1 MTIRNL
7 FLQHVAQTSDMPLAL
22 EVKNAAGIYITD
34 SSGKVYMDLISG
46 IGVSSLGHCHPE
58 VVQAIQMQ
66 AQQYMHTMVYGEH
79 IQQPQVALA
88 SLLTSVLPEKLD
100 CVYFTNSGAE
110 ATEGAMKLSKRFT
123 SRKDFIAFE
132 NSYHGSTQGSL
143 SLMNNKYFTD
153 AFQPLLPDVKFIR
166 FNCLS
171 DLELI
176 TEKTAAVFFELVKAE
191 NGVRLMDK
199 NYALALRKRCDE
211 TGTLL
216 ILDEIQTGMGRTGKL
231 FCFEHFEILP
241 DVLLVGKAF
250 GAGLPLAA
258 FVANKKI
265 MKTLSYEP
273 VLGHINTFGGNPVC
287 CAAAFAGLKFLLENN
302 DLMNVCHREDII
314 RKRLKHPLI
323 KEVRSFGLL
332 AAIEME
338 DFKTMKTAMDKCKEK
353 GVLTDWF
360 LFADNCLRIAPPLI
374 ISESELNQAI
384 DVILQSLD
392 EIEK

>member
-1 MTIRNL
+1 
-7 FLQHVAQTSDMPLAL
+7 
-22 EVKNAAGIYITD
+22 
-34 SSGKVYMDLISG
+34 
-46 IGVSSLGHCHPE
+46 
-58 VVQAIQMQ
+58 
-66 AQQYMHTMVYGEH
+66 
-79 IQQPQVALA
+79 
-88 SLLTSVLPEKLD
+88 
-100 CVYFTNSGAE
+100 
-110 ATEGAMKLSKRFT
+110 
-123 SRKDFIAFE
+123 
-132 NSYHGSTQGSL
+132 
-143 SLMNNKYFTD
+143 
-153 AFQPLLPDVKFIR
+153 
-166 FNCLS
+166 
-171 DLELI
+171 
-176 TEKTAAVFFELVKAE
+176 
-191 NGVRLMDK
+191 
-199 NYALALRKRCDE
+199 
-211 TGTLL
+211 
-216 ILDEIQTGMGRTGKL
+216 
-231 FCFEHFEILP
+231 
-241 DVLLVGKAF
+241 
-250 GAGLPLAA
+250 
-258 FVANKKI
+258 

-273 VLGHINTFGGNPVC
+273 VLGHITTFGGNPVC